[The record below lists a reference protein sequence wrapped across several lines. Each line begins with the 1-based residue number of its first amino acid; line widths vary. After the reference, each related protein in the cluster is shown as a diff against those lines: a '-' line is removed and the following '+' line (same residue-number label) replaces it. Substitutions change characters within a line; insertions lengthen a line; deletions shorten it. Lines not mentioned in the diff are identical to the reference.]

1 MGLYGLWVIYS
12 RSEPLWRK
20 TSTPFS
26 SSLFTPCKFSLPSS
40 EEMTVTG
47 LGLYQLAETYVVPS
61 IPFSTKSKSSDIIII
76 RQMFSNKQTDIL
88 LYYEMV
94 AVC

>member
-1 MGLYGLWVIYS
+1 
-12 RSEPLWRK
+12 
-20 TSTPFS
+20 
-26 SSLFTPCKFSLPSS
+26 
-40 EEMTVTG
+40 MTVTG